1 VHSDDGTVEKEIT
14 DEIMFD
20 GNSESESWIN
30 NVDYFFNED
39 EENDNNQ
46 NGTVMIDADDGMIF

>member
-1 VHSDDGTVEKEIT
+1 MHSDDGTVEKEIT